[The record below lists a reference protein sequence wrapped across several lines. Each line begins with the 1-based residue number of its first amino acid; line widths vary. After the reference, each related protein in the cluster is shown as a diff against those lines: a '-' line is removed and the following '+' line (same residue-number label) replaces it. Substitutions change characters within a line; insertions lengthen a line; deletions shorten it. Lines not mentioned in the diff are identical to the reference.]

1 MMHDNRV
8 PCYSVKVEIPSD
20 LGRPAISYYLVR
32 ADSQAAAIQAV
43 EEILPG
49 TWGAVE
55 ATLTAIRRETVEAL
69 DLRRG
74 IPRQI

>member
-1 MMHDNRV
+1 MQDNRV
-8 PCYSVKVEIPSD
+8 PCYSVKVEIPTE
-20 LGRPAISYYLVR
+20 LGHPAVSYFLVR
-32 ADSQAAAIQAV
+32 VDSQAAAIQAV

-55 ATLTAIRRETVEAL
+55 ATLTAIRKETVEAL

>member
-1 MMHDNRV
+1 MQDNRV
-8 PCYSVKVEIPSD
+8 PCYSVKVEIPTEI
-20 LGRPAISYYLVR
+20 GHPAISYYLVR

-49 TWGAVE
+49 NWGAVE